1 MYVGNFGDIPFV
13 VASGYVRTFRE
24 YSRESAGRWTKH
36 DIIGQKPVLEFLG
49 PDVEKIRFKMM
60 FRADQGMNPE
70 KEVQQLRELRDTGEA
85 DVLILAGE
93 PVGENSWVIESIGE
107 QVTFWDANG
116 NVLSVTV
123 DVALTEYV
131 ERLVI

>member
-1 MYVGNFGDIPFV
+1 M
-13 VASGYVRTFRE
+13 
-24 YSRESAGRWTKH
+24 
-36 DIIGQKPVLEFLG
+36 
-49 PDVEKIRFKMM
+49 
-60 FRADQGMNPE
+60 
-70 KEVQQLRELRDTGEA
+70 QQLRELRDTGEA